1 MSFVDT
7 LFANLDALKHRPA
20 VTEVHGD
27 ALVPSTGA
35 ELADLVARARGAL
48 RSRGLTPGERV
59 VLLAPNSTHWV
70 AADLAL
76 LGEGAIV
83 VPMYARQDPA
93 ELVAMMH
100 DCRPALVVCADEGLA
115 AGVRQHWPEAPALLF
130 HALFDGEPV
139 REPPVSR
146 APDDPVT
153 IVYTSGTSGEPKG
166 VVNTVA
172 NVDFM
177 LPRTAGALEAM
188 MGPSR
193 REHRVFHYLPF
204 CFSGSRI
211 VLWTCLFRANGI
223 MVSTDLTR
231 LTTELGAARP
241 NYLLNVPAVLE
252 RIRRGVEEKVRGRGR
267 AVAWLYDRAVEAW
280 GREERGRRDRAV
292 LALAR
297 RLIFRKVKQQIGPE
311 LECLICGSAPLGEET
326 QRWFG
331 LLGLPVYQVYGL
343 TETTAIVTMDR
354 PPRSVPGRV
363 GSPIDGVEV
372 RLGEGGELQV
382 RGPQV
387 FAGYWERP
395 DATAAAFD
403 GEWFRTG
410 DQAEIDP
417 DGLLRIVGRVKDLVV
432 PTSGHNVAPEPLEQL
447 LVEGIPG
454 VEQAVV
460 VGHARPWLAALLTG
474 SASPAVV
481 EEHLERINQ
490 GLPHYRRIR
499 AWHLCDEPFTVE
511 NGLLTANQKL
521 RRGEVEARY
530 AEAVDA
536 MYARAGQGRDARG
549 AVA

>member
-1 MSFVDT
+1 MSFIDT
-7 LFANLDALKHRPA
+7 LFSNLEASKHRPV

-27 ALVPSTGA
+27 QLVATTGA
-35 ELADLVARARGAL
+35 ELADLVARARGRL
-48 RSRGLTPGERV
+48 RARGLKPGDRA
-59 VLLAPNSTHWV
+59 VLLAHNGAHWV

-76 LGEGAIV
+76 LGEGAVV

-100 DCRPALVVCADEGLA
+100 DCRPVLVVCGSDELVG
-115 AGVRQHWPEAPALLF
+115 GVRAHWPEAPVLTYPE
-130 HALFDGEPV
+130 LFDGEPV

-146 APDDPVT
+146 APSDPVT

-188 MGPSR
+188 MGPAR

-204 CFSGSRI
+204 CFSGSRV
-211 VLWTCLFRANGI
+211 VLWTCLYRANGI
-223 MVSTDLTR
+223 MVSTDLSQ
-231 LTTELGAARP
+231 LTTELATARP

-252 RIRRGVEEKVRGRGR
+252 RIRRGVDAKVRGRGR
-267 AVAWLYDRAVEAW
+267 AVAWLYDRAVDAW
-280 GREERGRRDRAV
+280 LRSSRGRRDRALV
-292 LALAR
+292 ALAR
-297 RLIFRKVKQQIGPE
+297 RLIFRKVRRQLGPD
-311 LECLICGSAPLGEET
+311 LECLICGSAPLAEET

-331 LLGLPVYQVYGL
+331 LLDLPVYQVYGL
-343 TETTAIVTMDR
+343 TETTAIVTMDV
-354 PPRSVPGRV
+354 PPVSVPGRV
-363 GSPIDGVEV
+363 GRAIDGVEM
-372 RLGEGGELQV
+372 RLGDDGELLV
-382 RGPQV
+382 RGPNV
-387 FAGYWERP
+387 FAGYFERP

-403 GEWFRTG
+403 GDWFRTG
-410 DQAEIDP
+410 DQAEIDV
-417 DGLLRIVGRVKDLVV
+417 DGRLRIVGRTKNLLV
-432 PTSGHNVAPEPLEQL
+432 PASGHNVAPEPLEQM

-460 VGHARPWLAALLTG
+460 VGHGRPWLAALLTG
-474 SASPAVV
+474 DLEPSVV
-481 EEHLERINQ
+481 DEHLARINE

-499 AWHLCDEPFTVE
+499 AWHRCDEPFTVE

-521 RRGEVEARY
+521 RRREVEARY
-530 AEAVDA
+530 ADAVEA
-536 MYARAGQGRDARG
+536 MYAGHARG

>member
-1 MSFVDT
+1 MSFIDT
-7 LFANLDALKHRPA
+7 LFSSLEALKHRPA
-20 VTEVHGD
+20 VTEVHGSS
-27 ALVPSTGA
+27 LVPTTGA
-35 ELADLVARARGAL
+35 ELAELVARARGSVRA
-48 RSRGLTPGERV
+48 RGLQAGERV
-59 VLLAPNSTHWV
+59 VLLAPNSARWV

-76 LGEGAIV
+76 LAEGAVV
-83 VPMYARQDPA
+83 VPLYARQDPA

-100 DCRPALVVCADEGLA
+100 DCAPSLVLCATEALAS
-115 AGVRQHWPEAPALLF
+115 GVSTHWPEASIVLF
-130 HALFDGEPV
+130 DALFEGEPV

-146 APDDPVT
+146 APEAPVT

-166 VVNTVA
+166 VINTVA

-204 CFSGSRI
+204 CFSGSRV

-223 MVSTDLTR
+223 MISTDLTQ
-231 LTTELGAARP
+231 LTTELAAARP
-241 NYLLNVPAVLE
+241 NYLLNVPALLE
-252 RIRRGVEEKVRGRGR
+252 RIRSGVDDKVRARGR
-267 AVAWLYDRAVEAW
+267 AVAWLYDRAVEASL
-280 GREERGRRDRAV
+280 RERPGKRDRLT

-297 RLIFRKVKQQIGPE
+297 RLIFSKIRQQLGPE
-311 LECLICGSAPLGEET
+311 LECLICGSAPLSEDT

-331 LLGLPVYQVYGL
+331 LLDWPVYQVYGL

-354 PPRSVPGRV
+354 PPRSVPGWV
-363 GSPIDGVEV
+363 GSVIDGVEV
-372 RLGEGGELQV
+372 KLGEGGELLV
-382 RGPQV
+382 RGPNV

-395 DATAAAFD
+395 GATADAFD

-410 DQAEIDP
+410 DCAEIDAS
-417 DGLLRIVGRVKDLVV
+417 GLLRIVGRAKNLLV

-447 LVEGIPG
+447 LVGSIPG

-474 SASPAVV
+474 EARA
-481 EEHLERINQ
+481 EDIEAHLARINEN
-490 GLPHYRRIR
+490 LPHYRRIR
-499 AWHLCDEPFTVE
+499 AWHLCEEPFTIE

-521 RRGEVEARY
+521 RRREVEARY
-530 AEAVDA
+530 ADA
-536 MYARAGQGRDARG
+536 IDALYARDVQKRG

>member
-1 MSFVDT
+1 MSFIDT
-7 LFANLDALKHRPA
+7 LFSSLEALKHRPA
-20 VTEVHGD
+20 VTEVHGSS
-27 ALVPSTGA
+27 LVPTTGA
-35 ELADLVARARGAL
+35 ELAELVARARGSVRA
-48 RSRGLTPGERV
+48 RGLQAGERV
-59 VLLAPNSTHWV
+59 VLLAPNSARWV

-76 LGEGAIV
+76 LAEGAVV
-83 VPMYARQDPA
+83 VPLYARQDPA

-100 DCRPALVVCADEGLA
+100 DCAPSLVLCATEALAS
-115 AGVRQHWPEAPALLF
+115 GVSTHWPEASIVLF
-130 HALFDGEPV
+130 DALFEGEPV

-146 APDDPVT
+146 APEAPVT

-166 VVNTVA
+166 VINTVA

-204 CFSGSRI
+204 CFSGSRV

-223 MVSTDLTR
+223 MISTDLTQ
-231 LTTELGAARP
+231 LTTELAAARP
-241 NYLLNVPAVLE
+241 NYLLNVPALLE
-252 RIRRGVEEKVRGRGR
+252 RIRSGVDDKVRARGR
-267 AVAWLYDRAVEAW
+267 AVAWLYDRAVEASL
-280 GREERGRRDRAV
+280 RERPGKRDRLT

-297 RLIFRKVKQQIGPE
+297 RLIFSKIRQQLGPE
-311 LECLICGSAPLGEET
+311 LECLICGSAPLSEDT

-331 LLGLPVYQVYGL
+331 LLDWPVYQVYGL

-354 PPRSVPGRV
+354 PPRSVPGWV
-363 GSPIDGVEV
+363 GSVIDGVEV
-372 RLGEGGELQV
+372 KLGEGGELLV
-382 RGPQV
+382 RGPNV

-395 DATAAAFD
+395 GATADAFD

-410 DQAEIDP
+410 DCAEIDAS
-417 DGLLRIVGRVKDLVV
+417 GLLRIVGRAKNLLV

-447 LVEGIPG
+447 LVGSIPG

-474 SASPAVV
+474 EARA
-481 EEHLERINQ
+481 EDIEAHLARINEN
-490 GLPHYRRIR
+490 LPHYRRIR
-499 AWHLCDEPFTVE
+499 AWHLCEEPFTIE

-521 RRGEVEARY
+521 RRREVEARY
-530 AEAVDA
+530 ANAIDA
-536 MYARAGQGRDARG
+536 LYARDVQKRG

>member
-1 MSFVDT
+1 MSFIDT
-7 LFANLDALKHRPA
+7 LFSGLEALKHRPA
-20 VTEVHGD
+20 VTEVHGSS
-27 ALVPSTGA
+27 LVPTTGA
-35 ELADLVARARGAL
+35 ELAELVARARGSVRA
-48 RSRGLTPGERV
+48 RGLQAGERV
-59 VLLAPNSTHWV
+59 VLLAPNSARWV

-76 LGEGAIV
+76 LAEGAVV
-83 VPMYARQDPA
+83 VPLYARQDPA

-100 DCRPALVVCADEGLA
+100 DCAPSLVLCATEALAS
-115 AGVRQHWPEAPALLF
+115 GVSTHWPEASIVLF
-130 HALFDGEPV
+130 DALFEGEPV

-146 APDDPVT
+146 APEAPVT

-166 VVNTVA
+166 VINTVA

-204 CFSGSRI
+204 CFSGSRV

-223 MVSTDLTR
+223 MISTDLTQ
-231 LTTELGAARP
+231 LTTELAAARP
-241 NYLLNVPAVLE
+241 NYLLNVPALLE
-252 RIRRGVEEKVRGRGR
+252 RIRSGVDDKVRARGR
-267 AVAWLYDRAVEAW
+267 AVAWLYDRAVEASL
-280 GREERGRRDRAV
+280 RERPGKRDRLT

-297 RLIFRKVKQQIGPE
+297 RLIFSKIRQQLGPE
-311 LECLICGSAPLGEET
+311 LECLICGSAPLSEDT

-331 LLGLPVYQVYGL
+331 LLDWPVYQVYGL

-354 PPRSVPGRV
+354 PPRSVPGWV
-363 GSPIDGVEV
+363 GSVIDGVEV
-372 RLGEGGELQV
+372 KLGEGGELLV
-382 RGPQV
+382 RGPNV

-395 DATAAAFD
+395 GATADAFD

-410 DQAEIDP
+410 DCAEIDAS
-417 DGLLRIVGRVKDLVV
+417 GLLRIVGRAKNLLV

-447 LVEGIPG
+447 LVGSIPG

-474 SASPAVV
+474 EARA
-481 EEHLERINQ
+481 EDIEAHLARINEN
-490 GLPHYRRIR
+490 LPHYRRIR
-499 AWHLCDEPFTVE
+499 AWHLCEEPFTIE

-521 RRGEVEARY
+521 RRREVEARY
-530 AEAVDA
+530 ADA
-536 MYARAGQGRDARG
+536 IDALYARDVQKRG